1 MYMSN
6 SRSNV
11 PQELRNL
18 GVRNMNTKRLILG
31 KRLTYIDPNGKNIRL
46 TELPK
51 EIGLLKKLEYLS
63 LGTNKLTK
71 LPSSIGNL
79 TNLRVLDLGYNSLES
94 LPPQI
99 GNLKNLED
107 LRLNNNNLKSLPP
120 QIGLLQK
127 LHILDLRYNNLK
139 SLPPQ
144 IGLCKNLQ
152 YIHLTGN
159 KLKTLPKEIAKLNFE
174 RINVTNNPNIR
185 IPYILKNK
193 SIEGGFYDRWHIL
206 RTPTNIK
213 YNYTNYYKNQLAVIN
228 KKRNNLPSL
237 TRNIKNKIAK
247 QVSNV
252 KPGTK
257 PKIPTKN
264 PFRKLVRRIKEK
276 SKLKRNTENMEN
288 IEKVTNRIK
297 SSIKTPNKPNIPN
310 TPNTPN
316 KPNTIRKKAGNAA
329 QSRRNNVNKN
339 IR

>member
-1 MYMSN
+1 MSN
-6 SRSNV
+6 SNSNSNV
-11 PQELRNL
+11 PQALRNL
-18 GVRNMNTKRLILG
+18 GVRNMNTKRLMLG

-51 EIGLLKKLEYLS
+51 EIGRLKKLEYLS

-79 TNLRVLDLGYNSLES
+79 TNLRVLDLGFNSLES

-107 LRLNNNNLKSLPP
+107 LRLNNNNLTKLPP
-120 QIGLLQK
+120 QIGNLTKLLT
-127 LHILDLRYNNLK
+127 LDLRYNDLK

-144 IGLCKNLQ
+144 IGLCDNLQ
-152 YIHLTGN
+152 YLHLTGN
-159 KLKTLPKEIAKLNFE
+159 KLKTLPKEIAKINFE

-193 SIEGGFYDRWHIL
+193 SIDGGFYDEWHIL
-206 RTPTNIK
+206 RSPNNIK
-213 YNYTNYYKNQLAVIN
+213 YNYTNYYKNQLEVIN

-237 TRNIKNKIAK
+237 PRNIKNKIAK

-252 KPGTK
+252 EPVTK
-257 PKIPTKN
+257 PKPPSKTKN
-264 PFRKLVRRIKEK
+264 PFRKLVRRIKKGTKAKQE
-276 SKLKRNTENMEN
+276 SKLKRNEEN
-288 IEKVTNRIK
+288 IKKVTNRIK
-297 SSIKTPNKPNIPN
+297 NTVKTPKKPN

-316 KPNTIRKKAGNAA
+316 TPDTIRKKAGNAA
-329 QSRRNNVNKN
+329 QSRRTNRN
-339 IR
+339 

>member
-6 SRSNV
+6 TRSNV
-11 PQELRNL
+11 PQVLRNL
-18 GVRNMNTKRLILG
+18 GVTNMNNKRLLLG

-51 EIGLLKKLEYLS
+51 EIGLLEKLEYLS
-63 LGTNKLTK
+63 VEVNKLTK

-79 TNLRVLDLGYNSLES
+79 TNLRVLRLGYNSLES
-94 LPPQI
+94 LPSFI
-99 GNLKNLED
+99 GKLKNLQE
-107 LRLNNNNLKSLPP
+107 LQLNNNNLESVPP

-174 RINVTNNPNIR
+174 TINVTNNPNIR

-206 RTPTNIK
+206 RSPNNIK

-237 TRNIKNKIAK
+237 PRNIKNKIAK
-247 QVSNV
+247 QVSNS

-257 PKIPTKN
+257 LPTKTKN
-264 PFRKLVRRIKEK
+264 PFRKLVRKIKEK
-276 SKLKRNTENMEN
+276 SKLKRNTEN

-297 SSIKTPNKPNIPN
+297 STVK
-310 TPNTPN
+310 TPNTP
-316 KPNTIRKKAGNAA
+316 KTPNSPKTVRKRAGNAA
-329 QSRRNNVNKN
+329 ESRRTN
-339 IR
+339 RQ